1 MRKLFLATIFVLLL
15 SGIAIEFPGSA
26 QNRRRRSGARAAA
39 AVPQV
44 SSIQEM
50 DFGTP
55 EEREKIFEECS
66 RPDRPEPEAEVR
78 RPTNALLCGKAISLP
93 KPSYPAEARTQKISG
108 VVSVNVVVDEKGRII
123 WARATSGHPLL
134 QEAAAK
140 AACRARY
147 SPTRIS
153 GRPVTAAGIL
163 TYNFIS
169 Q

>member
-1 MRKLFLATIFVLLL
+1 MRKLILTTIVVLLL
-15 SGIAIEFPGSA
+15 CGVIVELPGSA
-26 QNRRRRSGARAAA
+26 QNRRRRSRVRAA

-93 KPSYPAEARTQKISG
+93 KPSYPAEASAQKVSG
-108 VVSVNVVVDEKGRII
+108 VVSINVVVDEKGRII
-123 WARATSGHPLL
+123 WARAASGHPLL
-134 QEAAAK
+134 QDAATR
-140 AACRARY
+140 AACRARF
-147 SPTRIS
+147 SPIRIS
-153 GRPVTAAGIL
+153 GRPVTAAGII
-163 TYNFIS
+163 TYNFVS